1 MFFDHLTLAGITV
14 VSFYA
19 LLPVLFGKEFFR
31 VDDAEDD
38 RSTASTSSSM
48 PDKALQQE
56 ELSNSYSDC

>member
-14 VSFYA
+14 VAFYA

-31 VDDAEDD
+31 VDTEDD
-38 RSTASTSSSM
+38 ASRVSASSPL
-48 PDKALQQE
+48 PDEALHQQ

>member
-31 VDDAEDD
+31 VDTEDE
-38 RSTASTSSSM
+38 RSTAPTSCSL
-48 PDKALQQE
+48 PDEALQQQ
-56 ELSNSYSDC
+56 EL